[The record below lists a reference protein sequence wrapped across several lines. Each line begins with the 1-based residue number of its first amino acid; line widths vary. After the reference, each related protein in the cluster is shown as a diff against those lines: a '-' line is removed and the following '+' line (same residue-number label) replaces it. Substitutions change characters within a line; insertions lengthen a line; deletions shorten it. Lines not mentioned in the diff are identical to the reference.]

1 MLDISHVL
9 ALLRRDRPGGREA
22 CPLCGRRLG
31 ETRLVVRGLRVHP
44 ECAGY
49 RSRAGARRERAAAPG
64 VPIRGD

>member
-1 MLDISHVL
+1 MVDISHVL

-49 RSRAGARRERAAAPG
+49 RSRASARRERAAAPG

>member
-9 ALLRRDRPGGREA
+9 ALLRRDRPSGCEA

-49 RSRAGARRERAAAPG
+49 RSRASARRERAAVPG